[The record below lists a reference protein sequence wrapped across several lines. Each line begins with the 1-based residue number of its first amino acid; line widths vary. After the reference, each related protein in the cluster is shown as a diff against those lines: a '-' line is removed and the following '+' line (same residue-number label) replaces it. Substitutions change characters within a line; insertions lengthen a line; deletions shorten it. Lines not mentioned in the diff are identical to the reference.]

1 MTSPYKFDRQWW
13 LTIPYYNDI
22 YYASTYV
29 QMLCQTLTHIA

>member
-1 MTSPYKFDRQWW
+1 MTSPYKFDRQGW

-29 QMLCQTLTHIA
+29 QMQCQTLIHIA